1 MIFNLS
7 YSVIQWKWSVYDIVP
22 QCTWYVN
29 FNLSYSAIQ
38 WKWSNY
44 DIGSYSVQ
52 GMLILIYRIKL
63 DGGYGRIIILVIL
76 APTVNRA

>member
-1 MIFNLS
+1 MILS
-7 YSVIQWKWSVYDIVP
+7 LR
-22 QCTWYVN
+22 CTGYVN
-29 FNLSYSAIQ
+29 FNLSYSPIQ
-38 WKWSNY
+38 WKWSIFY
-44 DIGSYSVQ
+44 IGPYSVQ